1 MMSIHM
7 AIFVSVLLMSMIS
20 VIIFLIGKRVSGG
33 LIKYIPAIATGIGML
48 FFYIKM
54 NYIGYQTHAFESIHD
69 IIAIILLSV
78 IFAVSLI
85 GALLIEFT
93 HKPKNTRSD

>member
-1 MMSIHM
+1 
-7 AIFVSVLLMSMIS
+7 
-20 VIIFLIGKRVSGG
+20 
-33 LIKYIPAIATGIGML
+33 ML